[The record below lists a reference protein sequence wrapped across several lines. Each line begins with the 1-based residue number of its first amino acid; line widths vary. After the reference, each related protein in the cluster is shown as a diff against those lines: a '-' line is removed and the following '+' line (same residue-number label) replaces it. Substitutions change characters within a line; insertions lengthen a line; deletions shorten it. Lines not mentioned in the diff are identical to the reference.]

1 MIHGDLDASRL
12 VEKTV
17 VETNLGVRGG
27 WHTGSAGPQFVGTGL
42 EVAGGWMSNRHR
54 RKGYTFMGMDV
65 LFLTTIGSKAG
76 QRRQTPVAWFPGGED
91 AWPIVA
97 SAAGSARN
105 PAWYHNLGTHPDP
118 VWIDLPQR
126 TLQVT
131 PEQLEGAR
139 REGCRRRIVQ
149 AQPRYAR
156 YQEKTDRRLPVIR
169 LVPGATQP

>member
-1 MIHGDLDASRL
+1 
-12 VEKTV
+12 
-17 VETNLGVRGG
+17 
-27 WHTGSAGPQFVGTGL
+27 
-42 EVAGGWMSNRHR
+42 MSNRHR

-76 QRRQTPVAWFPGGED
+76 QRRQTPVAWFPDGED
-91 AWPIVA
+91 ALLIVA

-105 PAWYHNLGTHPDP
+105 PAWYHNLGTHPDQ

-139 REGCRRRIVQ
+139 REGCGGGSSKRNLATRDTKRRPT
-149 AQPRYAR
+149 AGF
-156 YQEKTDRRLPVIR
+156 L
-169 LVPGATQP
+169 